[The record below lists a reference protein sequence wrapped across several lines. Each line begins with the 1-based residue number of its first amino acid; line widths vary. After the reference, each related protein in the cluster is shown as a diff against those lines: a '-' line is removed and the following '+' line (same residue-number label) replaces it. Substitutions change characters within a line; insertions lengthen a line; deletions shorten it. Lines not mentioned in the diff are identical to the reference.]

1 MKRGRLLSRLAAG
14 LLALGAWA
22 ASGAPGLYVV
32 ELADPPAVKAAHA
45 ARAGRVA
52 RVWRGPLDWRP
63 HAEGVRQ
70 RQASLRRMAE
80 QRGAVVRGSAS
91 IAANALFVEID
102 EEQAQTLA
110 SLPGVVRVRPVREYR
125 MTMDAALP
133 LHRIRE
139 AWELAGGGSR
149 AGEGVKIAI
158 IDSGIE
164 ASHPAFNPEG
174 FQAPDGFPK
183 FDLPIDVTNTSGK
196 IIVARTYVPLLR
208 YWDPDLSVRD
218 HVGHGTATAMIAA
231 GVPHEGPM
239 GWVSGVAPRAWI
251 GVYKVFGTPGFNS
264 TTTDAALL
272 SAIDDALEDGMDIL
286 NLSLGVD
293 VSLRLEE
300 DTLAQAVENATAA
313 GAIVVVSAGNNG
325 PGWNSI
331 ASPANAPSAIAVGA
345 ASNAR
350 TFGWSVRFA
359 DHDPVPAVPGN
370 GPPPAAPVSGEMA
383 DVAALD
389 SSGLACTA
397 LPEGSLTGKIA
408 LIVRGTCTFETKLN
422 HAKAAGAVGAV
433 VQAREESPD
442 PITMAVGSA
451 DLPAMMVSYGNGQKI
466 RQWLADGG
474 TLAATMD
481 FTYSRVAQQPGVL
494 AGFSARG
501 PNVEL
506 GIKPD
511 LLATGADLWV
521 ATQTLDWNGQMYDPS
536 GYTLADGT
544 SFAGPFVAGAA
555 AVVKAARPALD
566 ARAVRSALIHSA
578 APAADEAARW
588 IQRGGAGLLD
598 LEAAVRAPLASSE
611 VSLSFGAVEPGGWPQ
626 PRAFTVKH
634 LGDEPERYLVRVER
648 RHGIVSPAVSLPQ
661 ADLAPGGEAEL
672 MVEWPEALVEPGTYD
687 GLILLEGASTGAVL
701 RIPYWLAVTNREPA
715 GFTVLD
721 QAAQARRFATVRDAI
736 LFRLVDSSG
745 VPLGDAEVRVEA
757 LDAGTVVSVNN
768 YDADSPGV
776 YGVTVRLGPLAGP
789 NRFRVRAGNA
799 ELVFTVTGY

>member
-1 MKRGRLLSRLAAG
+1 MKRGRLLLRLAAG
-14 LLALGAWA
+14 LWMLGAWA
-22 ASGAPGLYVV
+22 AFGAPGLYVV

-45 ARAGRVA
+45 GRAGRA
-52 RVWRGPLDWRP
+52 ERAWRRPLDWRP
-63 HAEGVRQ
+63 QADGVRR
-70 RQASLRRMAE
+70 RQAAVRRMAE
-80 QRGAVVRGSAS
+80 ERGAVVRGSAS
-91 IAANALFVEID
+91 IAANALFVEIE
-102 EEQAQTLA
+102 EEQAQALA
-110 SLPGVVRVRPVREYR
+110 SLPGVKRVRPAREYR

-139 AWELAGGGSR
+139 AWELAGGENR
-149 AGEGVKIAI
+149 AGEGVRIAI

-164 ASHPAFNPEG
+164 ASHPAFNPDG
-174 FQAPDGFPK
+174 FRAPEGFPK
-183 FDLPIDVTNTSGK
+183 RTFSLDAANTSGK
-196 IIVARTYVPLLR
+196 IIVARSYVPLLR
-208 YWDPDLSVRD
+208 YRDPDISVRD

-251 GVYKVFGTPGFNS
+251 GVYKVFGTPGYNS

-272 SAIDDALEDGMDIL
+272 NAIDDALEDGMDIL

-300 DTLAQAVENATAA
+300 DTLAQAVENAAAA
-313 GAIVVVSAGNNG
+313 GAVVVVSAGNNG

-331 ASPANAPSAIAVGA
+331 ASPATSPSAITVGA
-345 ASNAR
+345 TSNAR
-350 TFGWSVRFA
+350 TFGWSVRFTN
-359 DHDPVPAVPGN
+359 HDPVLAVPGN
-370 GPPPAAPVSGEMA
+370 GPPPAGPVSGEMA
-383 DVAALD
+383 DVTTLD
-389 SSGLACTA
+389 PSGLACTA
-397 LPEGSLTGKIA
+397 LPPGSLAGKIA
-408 LIVRGTCTFETKLN
+408 LILRGTCTFETKLN
-422 HAKAAGAVGAV
+422 HAKAAGAVGAL

-466 RQWLADGG
+466 RQWLAEGG

-481 FTYSRVAQQPGVL
+481 FTYSRVPQQPGTL

-511 LLATGADLWV
+511 LLATGTDLWV

-555 AVVKAARPALD
+555 AVVKAARPSLD
-566 ARAVRSALIHSA
+566 ARAVRSALINSA

-598 LEAAVRAPLASSE
+598 LEAAVRAPL
-611 VSLSFGAVEPGGWPQ
+611 VSTQATLSFGAMPPGGRPQ
-626 PRAFTVKH
+626 SRSFTVRH
-634 LGDEPERYLVRVER
+634 LGDEPDTYFIRVEP
-648 RHGIVSPAVSLPQ
+648 RHGAVCPAVSLSQ
-661 ADLAPGGEAEL
+661 TDLAPGSEAEL
-672 MVEWPEALVEPGTYD
+672 TVEWPEAPMEAGTYD
-687 GLILLEGASTGAVL
+687 GLIVLEAASSGAAL
-701 RIPYWLAVTNREPA
+701 RLPYWMAVTNREPA

-721 QAAQARRFATVRDAI
+721 QTTQARRFTTVGDAI

-745 VPLGDAEVRVEA
+745 VPLGDADVTVES
-757 LDAGTVVSVNN
+757 LDAGTVLRVDS

-776 YGVTVRLGPLAGP
+776 YGVTVRLGLLAGP
-789 NRFRVRAGNA
+789 NRFRVRAGGV